1 MCENVDR
8 LAEVRGLA
16 VCTSSILKHAHDEA
30 KLAKETMFS
39 RTTGGD
45 MGLGEAANRMNVVH
59 DLQQWVG
66 VGVQNVRFKA
76 AEFSL
81 VIEAMS
87 NMRISSMKDEG
98 SSDQRPHPKSKSS
111 TPNFE
116 YSISTFAYFLG
127 TSSPTTSLTDESSS
141 TFQQG

>member
-1 MCENVDR
+1 MRENVDR
-8 LAEVRGLA
+8 LAEVCGLA
-16 VCTSSILKHAHDEA
+16 VCTSGILKHAYDEA

-81 VIEAMS
+81 VIKAMS
-87 NMRISSMKDEG
+87 NMRISSMKVVQIK
-98 SSDQRPHPKSKSS
+98 SRTRSRNLPHQTLS
-111 TPNFE
+111 TRSPPWH
-116 YSISTFAYFLG
+116 
-127 TSSPTTSLTDESSS
+127 TSSEHHH
-141 TFQQG
+141 QQHP